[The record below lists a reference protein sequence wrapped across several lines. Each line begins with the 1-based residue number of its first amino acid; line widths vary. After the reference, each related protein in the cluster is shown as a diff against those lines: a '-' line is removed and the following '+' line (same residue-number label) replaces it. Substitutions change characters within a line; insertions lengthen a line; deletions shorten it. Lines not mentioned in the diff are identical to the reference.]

1 MTPSNRTT
9 FVIDRCLGKTVT
21 HALAETAAQVE
32 HLDDHFGQDTQDQEW
47 LPVVSDRGWVVLTK
61 DGAIG
66 TNTLELRA
74 IARAGARVFILV
86 SGNLTRQ
93 QMADLFVRVL
103 PKLEKFTQGN
113 QAPFIAKI
121 YKDGRVELWRNRT
134 WLLKLL
140 S

>member
-1 MTPSNRTT
+1 VTPSTPPT

-21 HALAETAAQVE
+21 HALVTAAAQVE
-32 HLDDHFGQDTQDQEW
+32 HLDDHFGQDTQDREW
-47 LPVVSDRGWVVLTK
+47 LPVVSARGWVVLTK

-93 QMADLFVRVL
+93 QMADLFVKVL

-113 QAPFIAKI
+113 QSPFIAKI
-121 YKDGRVELWRNRT
+121 YKDGRVDLWRNRT

-140 S
+140 P